1 MVCVTISQAWLFCLA
16 GISPLPVQEAHG
28 HEHSKR
34 NKRNQ
39 WDKLQGEIKRGEK
52 QIQPGGPKAFSAKR
66 DTTRLFQLLLHKHI
80 SIFLLGTIC
89 KHWWYRKVGG
99 GDLNQSFPV
108 VAEQASTAVGQNFG
122 PFPVTKLFV
131 LCKILCK
138 SGLIGRLEMG
148 KLSVDS
154 VQLLIYVCALDHH
167 PVAFGHA
174 VLADVL
180 LKKCPEDTGGFIF
193 LSMTGIRRGPDSPKQ
208 PQATMLP
215 PTYDI
220 VGMCLFRGGF
230 SPHCASVPNKW
241 MLKLSFICQLQMC
254 SNGQQRPTAWCPS
267 FISTCQRFVKSDV
280 SNSISL

>member
-180 LKKCPEDTGGFIF
+180 LQNVWRHWRIHFSVNDRNPSRPRFPKAAPGHDAPSNIRHSWDVFVSGGVF
-193 LSMTGIRRGPDSPKQ
+193 
-208 PQATMLP
+208 P
-215 PTYDI
+215 PI
-220 VGMCLFRGGF
+220 VRQSQTNG
-230 SPHCASVPNKW
+230 
-241 MLKLSFICQLQMC
+241 C
-254 SNGQQRPTAWCPS
+254 SNLVSSVS
-267 FISTCQRFVKSDV
+267 FKCAAMDSSDQLRGV
-280 SNSISL
+280 PHSFQLVRDLSKAMLATL